1 MKFIRITFTVAVV
14 ALLAQCSGGVKKVAV
29 KTELDTLSYCLG
41 YSYAM
46 NIKEK
51 GRIDSVNKSVLYMAM
66 EDYYTKKKALIEPMQ
81 MDMFIQQFL
90 MKKQA
95 GEQARNSQE
104 AKKFLD
110 KNKSEKGVI
119 VTSSGLQY
127 IIVKDGNGPSPRP
140 FDTVYV
146 AYRGS
151 LIDGTV
157 FDSSSVNKPARFLC
171 QGLIPGWVEALQMMK
186 AGSKWKLFISPEL
199 GYGGRPPMGSPIKP
213 NAVLIFDVEMLKI
226 SAGKEPAK
234 IEPRKK

>member
-1 MKFIRITFTVAVV
+1 MKFIRLAFAIAIVAM
-14 ALLAQCSGGVKKVAV
+14 LAHCSGGIKKVAV
-29 KTELDTLSYCLG
+29 KTEMDSLSYCLG

-51 GRIDSVNKSVLYMAM
+51 GKIDSINKSVLYMAM
-66 EDYYTKKKALIEPMQ
+66 EDYYTKKKALIEPIQ

-95 GEQARNSQE
+95 REQVKTGQE
-104 AKKFLD
+104 AKNFLE

-119 VTSSGLQY
+119 VTPSGLQY
-127 IIVKDGNGPSPRP
+127 LILKEGNGPSPRP

-151 LIDGTV
+151 LVDGTV
-157 FDSSSVNKPARFLC
+157 FDSTSVSRPAKFLC
-171 QGLIPGWVEALQMMK
+171 QGLIPGWIEALQMMK

-199 GYGGRPPMGSPIKP
+199 GYGARPPMGSLIKP
-213 NAVLIFDVEMLKI
+213 NAVLIFEVEMFKI
-226 SAGKEPAK
+226 SVGKEPSK
-234 IEPRKK
+234 LEPKKK